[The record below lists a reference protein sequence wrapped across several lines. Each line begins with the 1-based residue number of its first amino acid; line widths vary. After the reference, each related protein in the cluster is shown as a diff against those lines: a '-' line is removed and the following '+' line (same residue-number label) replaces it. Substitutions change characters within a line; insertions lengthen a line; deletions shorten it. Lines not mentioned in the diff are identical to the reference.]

1 LRNRLTLPLFGTQ
14 DKPIEEAPQAKA
26 PTQASSSASSVKQEM
41 CQPEPAGMGK
51 TIATDWCRDTSTFSD
66 VSIAPKAM
74 WSVDEPDIMDP
85 QAAVEY
91 IEDMY
96 EHARTV
102 EVKRMVSPNYMNHQA
117 DINERMRA
125 ILIDWLVDVHLKFK
139 LVPETLYLT
148 IQLIDRYLEKRT
160 VKRQKLQLVGVTAML
175 IASKYEEIYAPE
187 VHDFVY
193 ISDRAYTHEEILEME
208 TCMLRS
214 LEFRI
219 TSPSIL
225 KFMNRYAKIA
235 QGDSTVSWLASYY
248 AERMLPEYHVLQWA
262 PSQLGA
268 TALALAR
275 RTVGKTLWKPD
286 LEQYS
291 GYSEAVL
298 TQSYNTMLD
307 MMQPNAG
314 SGRKSNL
321 QAVFKKYSGPKFGEV
336 AKMYSLPSKA

>member
-1 LRNRLTLPLFGTQ
+1 
-14 DKPIEEAPQAKA
+14 
-26 PTQASSSASSVKQEM
+26 
-41 CQPEPAGMGK
+41 
-51 TIATDWCRDTSTFSD
+51 
-66 VSIAPKAM
+66 
-74 WSVDEPDIMDP
+74 
-85 QAAVEY
+85 
-91 IEDMY
+91 
-96 EHARTV
+96 
-102 EVKRMVSPNYMNHQA
+102 
-117 DINERMRA
+117 MRA

-139 LVPETLYLT
+139 LVPETLFLT
-148 IQLIDRYLEKRT
+148 ISLIDRYLEKRA

-193 ISDRAYTHEEILEME
+193 ISDRAYTHEEILSME
-208 TCMLRS
+208 NSILNS

-219 TSPSIL
+219 TSPSTL
-225 KFMNRYAKIA
+225 KFMTRYAKIA
-235 QGDSTVSWLASYY
+235 QGDSTVSLLSNYY
-248 AERMLPEYHVLQWA
+248 AERMLPEYTVLKWT

-275 RTVGKTLWKPD
+275 RTVGKTLWVCSMCICTNIDPPSHLICSFSQKPD

-307 MMQPNAG
+307 LMQPNAG

-321 QAVFKKYSGPKFGEV
+321 QAVLKKYSSPKFGEV
-336 AKMYSLPSKA
+336 AKMYALPNKI